1 MLQNHV
7 ILLHMQLALIE
18 RIFETYVHVRDVGF
32 LSGKGVSKAQ
42 GSSWHIPQGKVG
54 IEL

>member
-7 ILLHMQLALIE
+7 VLLHMQLALIE
-18 RIFETYVHVRDVGF
+18 RIFETCVHVRDVGF
-32 LSGKGVSKAQ
+32 LSEKGVSKAQ
-42 GSSWHIPQGKVG
+42 GSSWHILQGKVG